1 MILLGNSFPLTLIRR
16 RAVIGPRPLAD
27 LQAAA
32 AQHGFLS
39 YWGHANTLPAAR
51 AVLGFDPAPPGHRPA
66 LTLSPDQLPTLE
78 DRTFTEV
85 WVLSPDYAP
94 GFRPEIGKEV
104 SAESIGGWQVLRI
117 SFSRCRQD
125 LTKNQTGFTILT

>member
-1 MILLGNSFPLTLIRR
+1 MILLGSTYPLTLIRR
-16 RAVIGPRPLAD
+16 RAVIEPRPLAD

-51 AVLGFDPAPPGHRPA
+51 AVLGFDPTPATARPA

-104 SAESIGGWQVLRI
+104 AAESIWSWRVLWI
-117 SFSRCRQD
+117 GFS
-125 LTKNQTGFTILT
+125 